1 MIILIIT
8 GFIAGIVSGMGIG
21 GGTILIPALTLI
33 IALPQ
38 KTAQGINLLYFI
50 PTASVALFTHIR
62 AKRIRKDLLIGL
74 IIGGIAGAIIGSLL
88 ANALEPDYLRKGFG
102 VFLLVMGLTEIFK
115 KESKQSKEMKKQK

>member
-1 MIILIIT
+1 MITLILI

-50 PTASVALFTHIR
+50 PTATVALCAHIK

-74 IIGGIAGAIIGSLL
+74 IIGGIAGAVIGSLL
-88 ANALEPDYLRKGFG
+88 ANALEPEYLRKGFG
-102 VFLLVMGLTEIFK
+102 VFLLVMGLSEIFK
-115 KESKQSKEMKKQK
+115 KASNQSKEKKQ